1 MMRVG
6 FVEWPDGLVP
16 TGKAWDAIRADIE
29 QARPEL
35 LITNELPFGP
45 WLAADARFERDAA
58 GRSIDL
64 HAAGLAAL
72 AALGLPAVLSSRPV
86 WAEDRLANEAFVL
99 AGGKLRPLHGKHF
112 FPVEAGWHETT
123 WFRADPG
130 GFGTG
135 RAGDAT
141 LGALLCTELMFNE
154 YARAYGKAGAEIIA
168 VPRATGD
175 DHAQWATA
183 CAMAAIV
190 SGAYVI
196 SSNRVGQAGQGP
208 VFGGRGMAFG
218 PDGSPLARTSAA
230 EPLVLVEVDL
240 GAARQ
245 RKAEYPCYVAGPG

>member
-6 FVEWPDGLVP
+6 FVEWPDGLLP
-16 TGKAWDAIRADIE
+16 AGKEWDLIRAAVDR
-29 QARPEL
+29 ARPDL

-45 WLAADARFERDAA
+45 WLAGSGRFEADAAR
-58 GRSIDL
+58 RSVEL
-64 HAAGLAAL
+64 HDAGLAAL
-72 AALGLPAVLSSRPV
+72 ADLDIPAVLSSRPV
-86 WAEDRLANEAFVL
+86 WAGDRLANEAFVL
-99 AGGKLRPLHGKHF
+99 ERSTLSPLHRKHF
-112 FPVEAGWHETT
+112 FPAETGWQETA
-123 WFRADPG
+123 WFHPDPG
-130 GFGTG
+130 GF
-135 RAGDAT
+135 RAAQALGAT
-141 LGALLCTELMFNE
+141 LGALLCTEVMFNE
-154 YARAYGKAGAEIIA
+154 FARAYGKAGAEIIA

-196 SSNRVGQAGQGP
+196 SSNRVGQVGQGP

-230 EPLVLVEVDL
+230 EPLVLAEVDL